1 MIRSINLTR
10 QASWKCKDFDEA
22 VWRHT
27 CEYLADNARVERIK
41 LGVVTA
47 KVPDGGGAAVVT
59 TGLGNGRPP
68 GGGRYRVEDFR
79 TLLDVGYEGLEWV
92 RDFLLLSRRWMPED
106 SRDGGRWSLPGWR
119 QERTEDDEEA
129 ERQGLKEL
137 IVEEDVEHC
146 PRINNRSSGSMAFYV
161 AFSRSLNGFE
171 RFLRSE
177 MLDEV
182 DDWGR
187 KAV

>member
-1 MIRSINLTR
+1 MVRSIGLVR
-10 QASWKCKDFDEA
+10 MASWRCKDFDEA

-27 CEYLADNARVERIK
+27 CEYLADNGKIERIK

-47 KVPDGGGAAVVT
+47 KVPEVGVGAVAT
-59 TGLGNGRPP
+59 MPQ
-68 GGGRYRVEDFR
+68 GRYKADDFR
-79 TLLDVGYEGLEWV
+79 TLLDVGYEEVEWM
-92 RDFLLLSRRWMPED
+92 RDFLLLSRRWAPQD
-106 SRDGGRWSLPGWR
+106 HPNGGRWYLPGWGQQ
-119 QERTEDDEEA
+119 QEREQEEPKR
-129 ERQGLKEL
+129 EGLKEL
-137 IVEEDVEHC
+137 VLEEELEHC
-146 PRINNRSSGSMAFYV
+146 PRSDGRSSGSMAFYV
-161 AFSRSLNGFE
+161 TFSRSLKGFE